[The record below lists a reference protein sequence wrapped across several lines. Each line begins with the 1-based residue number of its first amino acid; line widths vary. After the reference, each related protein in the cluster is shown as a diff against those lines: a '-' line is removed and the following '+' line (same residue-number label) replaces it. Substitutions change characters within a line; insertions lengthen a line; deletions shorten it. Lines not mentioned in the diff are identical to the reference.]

1 MIIFSLCVEK
11 REKQEIQEI
20 QVRRNIE
27 VKTSRQRRHSR
38 EFTTHITGK
47 SSRKRR
53 ETERERDRKEGRICD
68 KRGRNQPQTLG
79 ERKRTRGITS
89 IRLRE

>member
-53 ETERERDRKEGRICD
+53 ETEREREIG
-68 KRGRNQPQTLG
+68 KRGEFVTREG
-79 ERKRTRGITS
+79 EINPK
-89 IRLRE
+89 L